1 VSRAARSVLAA
12 LRREL
17 ATRDAFLARVSAG
30 QDARVNRLGSCTCA
44 GIDELRGFARELAII
59 AGRDEALAPRRVP
72 LDAGVCVAE
81 AIECWQAQ
89 VVTRPIAAPAVRVE
103 RAGDLT
109 GAFDPALLETMLA
122 ELLSNACKYGN
133 GRPVGVRVE
142 GHGDFVRIVVE
153 DEGPGLD
160 RDARIGRRF
169 VRGPKTAKTP
179 GFGVGVWLTRVIA
192 EAHGGRLRL
201 MRRPGGG
208 TRAVVKLPRVAT
220 ASS

>member
-1 VSRAARSVLAA
+1 VTRAPRSTLAA

-30 QDARVNRLGSCTCA
+30 LDARVDRLGSCTCA

-59 AGRDEALAPRRVP
+59 AGRDEARAPRRMP
-72 LDAGVCVAE
+72 LDAGLCIAE
-81 AIECWQAQ
+81 RIERWRAHLA
-89 VVTRPIAAPAVRVE
+89 TLPIAAPAIHVE
-103 RAGDLT
+103 RIGDLT
-109 GAFDPALLETMLA
+109 GAFDPDHLETMLA

-133 GRPVGVRVE
+133 GRPVSVRIQ
-142 GHGDFVRIVVE
+142 GHGDFVRIVVD

-169 VRGPKTAKTP
+169 VRGPRTAKTP

-192 EAHGGRLRL
+192 AAHGGSLRL
-201 MRRPGGG
+201 TRRPGGG
-208 TRAVVKLPRVAT
+208 TRAVVKLPRDAG
-220 ASS
+220 ARS